1 MVVVGFLLKG
11 EEKEEE
17 KSESEF
23 FLIFSAFQGEKKKGK
38 KEIEKLR
45 ILTVG
50 EEVHVL
56 EVLEGDVV
64 PVVVLFFLGKKK
76 GKKERKK
83 GEENVSAKKEN
94 RVFSF
99 PAEEEEEQQAKSSSD
114 QNQHASLLHSRVP
127 PVDRDQVALDVRV
140 LRREL
145 RHGLERGTLDQGQP
159 CVAVLDAVRGGGG
172 RAEPGLGARGVG
184 VLPEVE
190 HDDFRVGVGL
200 ILFF

>member
-56 EVLEGDVV
+56 EVLEG
-64 PVVVLFFLGKKK
+64 
-76 GKKERKK
+76 
-83 GEENVSAKKEN
+83 EENVSAKKEN

-99 PAEEEEEQQAKSSSD
+99 PAAEEEEQQAKSSSD